1 MDATKIGRFIG
12 AERRAKGWTQRQL
25 ADKLQ
30 LTDKAISRWET
41 GKGLPDVSLL
51 LPLANVLDITVGEL
65 LAGER
70 RLQPPA
76 MQTAEAEAR
85 TTRQLVDYT
94 RELGPQLRR
103 RRACT
108 VLAGLLL
115 FAAAFLTL
123 QFLRLVL
130 TGGAGIHGFGIESLL
145 LLVALPF
152 AFTTSAFW
160 LLRLLCTDAMTEVRA
175 FRRASAMAVAGLW
188 LLDLYFAGAF
198 AGCVAFPVLD
208 FWQAPSWQE
217 NLNLVPFR
225 QIAQYLLCLVS
236 GQGYLNGSG
245 YAFRGHFVFWMNFF
259 VFSLPVLL
267 LPRISPRWRGA
278 GAAVW
283 FAVVG
288 GCVIE
293 VTQLFVRTDTAP
305 FRFDVDAIILRV
317 IGAVAFWNIGRIPV
331 VKNYWHVY
339 FSRRGGIFPP
349 GTLRGRK
356 PARSGQ
362 DRSLQ
367 PAVYG
372 FPVERGLGPSAGRR
386 GRRPPPVC
394 SAVGAARVRPGA
406 SP

>member
-103 RRACT
+103 RRSYT
-108 VLAGLLL
+108 VLAGFLL

-130 TGGAGIHGFGIESLL
+130 TGGAGIHGFSIESLL

-152 AFTTSAFW
+152 V
-160 LLRLLCTDAMTEVRA
+160 LQHPPLGCCDC
-175 FRRASAMAVAGLW
+175 
-188 LLDLYFAGAF
+188 FA
-198 AGCVAFPVLD
+198 PM
-208 FWQAPSWQE
+208 P
-217 NLNLVPFR
+217 
-225 QIAQYLLCLVS
+225 
-236 GQGYLNGSG
+236 
-245 YAFRGHFVFWMNFF
+245 
-259 VFSLPVLL
+259 
-267 LPRISPRWRGA
+267 
-278 GAAVW
+278 
-283 FAVVG
+283 
-288 GCVIE
+288 
-293 VTQLFVRTDTAP
+293 
-305 FRFDVDAIILRV
+305 
-317 IGAVAFWNIGRIPV
+317 
-331 VKNYWHVY
+331 
-339 FSRRGGIFPP
+339 
-349 GTLRGRK
+349 
-356 PARSGQ
+356 
-362 DRSLQ
+362 
-367 PAVYG
+367 
-372 FPVERGLGPSAGRR
+372 
-386 GRRPPPVC
+386 
-394 SAVGAARVRPGA
+394 
-406 SP
+406 

>member
-1 MDATKIGRFIG
+1 
-12 AERRAKGWTQRQL
+12 
-25 ADKLQ
+25 
-30 LTDKAISRWET
+30 
-41 GKGLPDVSLL
+41 
-51 LPLANVLDITVGEL
+51 
-65 LAGER
+65 
-70 RLQPPA
+70 

-103 RRACT
+103 RRSYT
-108 VLAGLLL
+108 VLAGFLL

-130 TGGAGIHGFGIESLL
+130 TGGAGIHGFSIESLL

-152 AFTTSAFW
+152 VFTTSAFW
-160 LLRLLCTDAMTEVRA
+160 LLRLLCTDALTEVRA
-175 FRRASAMAVAGLW
+175 FRRAAAMAVAGLW

-208 FWQAPSWQE
+208 FWQASSWQE

-225 QIAQYLLCLVS
+225 QIAQYLLCLVP

-283 FAVVG
+283 LAVVG

-305 FRFDVDAIILRV
+305 FCFDVDAVILRV
-317 IGAVAFWNIGRIPV
+317 IGSVAFWNIGRIPV
-331 VKNYWHVY
+331 IKK
-339 FSRRGGIFPP
+339 
-349 GTLRGRK
+349 L
-356 PARSGQ
+356 
-362 DRSLQ
+362 L
-367 PAVYG
+367 
-372 FPVERGLGPSAGRR
+372 
-386 GRRPPPVC
+386 
-394 SAVGAARVRPGA
+394 VRLF
-406 SP
+406 

>member
-1 MDATKIGRFIG
+1 MF
-12 AERRAKGWTQRQL
+12 L
-25 ADKLQ
+25 CF
-30 LTDKAISRWET
+30 
-41 GKGLPDVSLL
+41 

-65 LAGER
+65 LAGE

-152 AFTTSAFW
+152 AFTTSAF
-160 LLRLLCTDAMTEVRA
+160 LAAATALHRCHDRG
-175 FRRASAMAVAGLW
+175 ASLPPRIGHGRGWAG

-225 QIAQYLLCLVS
+225 QIAQYLLCLVP

-245 YAFRGHFVFWMNFF
+245 YAFRGHFVFDELF
-259 VFSLPVLL
+259 VFSLCQFFCCHASHPAWGGCRRLL
-267 LPRISPRWRGA
+267 
-278 GAAVW
+278 
-283 FAVVG
+283 AVVS
-288 GCVIE
+288 GCVMK
-293 VTQLFVRTDTAP
+293 LHSCSCAP
-305 FRFDVDAIILRV
+305 
-317 IGAVAFWNIGRIPV
+317 IP
-331 VKNYWHVY
+331 H
-339 FSRRGGIFPP
+339 
-349 GTLRGRK
+349 
-356 PARSGQ
+356 RS
-362 DRSLQ
+362 
-367 PAVYG
+367 V
-372 FPVERGLGPSAGRR
+372 
-386 GRRPPPVC
+386 
-394 SAVGAARVRPGA
+394 
-406 SP
+406 